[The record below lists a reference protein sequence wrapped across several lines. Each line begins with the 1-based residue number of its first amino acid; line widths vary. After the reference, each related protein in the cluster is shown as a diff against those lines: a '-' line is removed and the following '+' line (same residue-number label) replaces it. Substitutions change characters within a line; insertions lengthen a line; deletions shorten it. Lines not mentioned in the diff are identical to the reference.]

1 MQEEKILVK
10 KKMKISKTK
19 IHFVT
24 AGRNIVF
31 SLEWY
36 FFNFV
41 WMSQIPPTWS
51 LRNIMFTKNYF
62 KFNNCEEILKA

>member
-1 MQEEKILVK
+1 MLIDKDSYARRKNSCE

-41 WMSQIPPTWS
+41 
-51 LRNIMFTKNYF
+51 
-62 KFNNCEEILKA
+62 